1 MVAERGT
8 PEAKPP
14 SLFMLAGE
22 ASGDFHAALLGQEI
36 ARLCPEA
43 LLSGVGGARMSQAG
57 FHLFYDSRNWGAM
70 GFSQAAPKIPGLLL
84 ALKRLVAA
92 LAASPPDVAILVD
105 FGAFNLRF
113 GPCLKR
119 LGIPVL
125 YYFPPASWSR
135 EAPQAQRLRQA
146 CDIVVSP
153 FPWSAQALRD
163 KGLDA
168 RFFGH
173 PLLDVYGAAEDSEA
187 AIWELETR
195 ESKPCIGLFPGSRRH
210 EIRHILPHLL
220 AAAVRISDRLP
231 EARFV
236 VSQTTGLSPSLF
248 SRIGRGREWARLALD
263 FTSDTAHLLRTCTL
277 ALATSGSITLEAAL
291 CALPMVVVYRGSLAM
306 WVQYRLFLQ
315 HLQFM
320 AMPNI
325 LAGAQIVPELRQQ
338 EASGERIAEEALDIL
353 LRPELYAKM
362 KQDLIRCVL
371 PLQPPGAVGKVARLA
386 LELANKRRPTGER

>member
-1 MVAERGT
+1 MVAGRGT

-22 ASGDFHAALLGQEI
+22 ASGDFHAALLGQQI
-36 ARLCPEA
+36 ARLCPEV
-43 LLSGVGGARMSQAG
+43 LLAGVGGARMSQAG
-57 FHLFYDSRNWGAM
+57 FRLLYDSSNWGAM

-84 ALKRLVAA
+84 ALRRLVAA
-92 LAASPPDVAILVD
+92 LGDSPPDLAILVD

-135 EAPQAQRLRQA
+135 EVPHAQHLSQA

-153 FPWSAQALRD
+153 FPWSAQALMD

-173 PLLDVYGAAEDSEA
+173 PLLDVYGLPGESSLSNPETPTSGAEV
-187 AIWELETR
+187 L
-195 ESKPCIGLFPGSRRH
+195 IGLFPGSRKH
-210 EIRHILPHLL
+210 EIKHILPHLL
-220 AAAVRISDRLP
+220 SAAVEISKRLP
-231 EARFV
+231 NARFA
-236 VSQTTGLSPSLF
+236 VSQTTGSPPSLF
-248 SRIGRGREWARLALD
+248 SRIRRQRKWSRLALD
-263 FTSDTAHLLRTCTL
+263 FTSDTAHLLRTSTL

-306 WVQYRLFLQ
+306 WVQYRIFLK

-325 LAGAQIVPELRQQ
+325 LAGVQIVPELRQQ
-338 EASGERIAEEALDIL
+338 EASGERIAEEALNIL
-353 LRPELYAKM
+353 LRPEAYERM

-371 PLQPPGAVGKVARLA
+371 PLQPTGAVEKVARLA
-386 LELANKRRPTGER
+386 LEVAGKRRPTEER